1 MVVHTNLSQWFAFY
15 INQIG
20 RTQSGQE
27 AFGKGPSPG
36 GRIPIP
42 QKQVCAKAMWATSRR
57 TGKVNCDDKN
67 ILQLV
72 VPTM

>member
-42 QKQVCAKAMWATSRR
+42 QKQVCAEGYVGNVSQD
-57 TGKVNCDDKN
+57 GEG
-67 ILQLV
+67 QL
-72 VPTM
+72 